1 MKHIPFLSACALT
14 LFLTACA
21 SFEKNTYRTLGSVA
35 TTTEAARKSW
45 VDYVT
50 QQRALQPDPAKR
62 QDLEIKVLKVGVI
75 YSQYQT
81 SMRAA
86 QSAIAVYRSAPTNQA
101 PVLTALGAVSA
112 ASGDLVALVNSVVQS
127 STK

>member
-1 MKHIPFLSACALT
+1 MKPHSMIPVVALA
-14 LFLTACA
+14 LMLAACA
-21 SFEKNTYRTLGSVA
+21 SFERNTYRTIGSVA
-35 TTTEAARKSW
+35 TATEAARKSW

-62 QDLEIKVLKVGVI
+62 QDLELKVLKVGVI

-86 QSAIAVYRSAPTNQA
+86 QQAIAVYRSAPTNQA

-112 ASGDLVALVNSVVQS
+112 ASGDLVALVNSIVQS